1 MSSGQSLSRSLLKLP
16 TTLLVKG
23 TVIPSNP
30 IEDIG
35 IDISKPIIY
44 VLPFRSNIDLL
55 TLQTHAKD
63 AGLPDPLSPLEIQG
77 KTLKRYVFISSRPT
91 LLQNDSHVPS
101 DSIATFTELLALH
114 HHDLELDVQVIP
126 ASVLWGRKPGKE
138 GSEKPYLQPMN
149 GLQKAQAVILA
160 GRDCL
165 VRFSPVVSL
174 RHMANS
180 HGTDEAIAHKLARV
194 ARIHFSRQKLAAS
207 GPNLPQRE
215 VLFRRLMQSPAIDKA
230 IRDET
235 QAKNISIEKARK
247 AAHDI
252 MDEIAA
258 DFSYSLVKKGSR
270 VLRWLWNRLYQGL
283 NINNA
288 STVRRLAQDGH
299 EIVYVP
305 CHRSHMDYLLL
316 SYVLYNEGLVPP
328 HIAAGINLNFFPAG
342 PIFRRGGAF
351 FLRRSFKGNKLYSTI
366 FREYLAELFS
376 KGYSVEYFSE
386 GGRSR
391 TGRLLTAKT
400 GMLAMTIQA
409 MLRGLNRPVTLVPVY
424 IGYEHVMEVSTYA
437 KELRGKQKEKENAGL
452 VLRTIRK
459 LRNFGKGYVNFGE
472 PIPLNQFLNEQ
483 VPTWTQDIDPIGATK
498 PQWMNPVVNKLAT
511 KMMTHI
517 NDAAATNALTL
528 CATALLASRQRALS
542 RDTLINQIDC
552 YLNILRNVPYSNTST
567 IPEDNAESLV
577 NHAESLDKFVIESDT
592 MGDIISLDRNQSI
605 LMTYYRNNI
614 IHLLALPSLIAQM
627 LIRQQKLSVEKIQE
641 NVALIYPYLKQ
652 ELFLSLDS
660 EQLAEKVTHYLDE
673 LQRQDLISINDGM
686 VTINQAKTQVLM
698 LLGRTISETLQRYA
712 IALNLLVE
720 NPELGKSD
728 LEAKSQ
734 EIAQRLGRLH
744 GINAPEFFDKG
755 VFSALFVT
763 LKSEG
768 YLDNDGECN
777 VEQTKRLAKKLYGM
791 LYPEVRLTI
800 QESIYQYDQHL
811 VK

>member
-1 MSSGQSLSRSLLKLP
+1 
-16 TTLLVKG
+16 
-23 TVIPSNP
+23 
-30 IEDIG
+30 
-35 IDISKPIIY
+35 
-44 VLPFRSNIDLL
+44 
-55 TLQTHAKD
+55 
-63 AGLPDPLSPLEIQG
+63 
-77 KTLKRYVFISSRPT
+77 
-91 LLQNDSHVPS
+91 
-101 DSIATFTELLALH
+101 
-114 HHDLELDVQVIP
+114 
-126 ASVLWGRKPGKE
+126 
-138 GSEKPYLQPMN
+138 
-149 GLQKAQAVILA
+149 
-160 GRDCL
+160 
-165 VRFSPVVSL
+165 
-174 RHMANS
+174 
-180 HGTDEAIAHKLARV
+180 
-194 ARIHFSRQKLAAS
+194 
-207 GPNLPQRE
+207 
-215 VLFRRLMQSPAIDKA
+215 
-230 IRDET
+230 
-235 QAKNISIEKARK
+235 
-247 AAHDI
+247 
-252 MDEIAA
+252 
-258 DFSYSLVKKGSR
+258 
-270 VLRWLWNRLYQGL
+270 
-283 NINNA
+283 
-288 STVRRLAQDGH
+288 
-299 EIVYVP
+299 
-305 CHRSHMDYLLL
+305 
-316 SYVLYNEGLVPP
+316 
-328 HIAAGINLNFFPAG
+328 
-342 PIFRRGGAF
+342 
-351 FLRRSFKGNKLYSTI
+351 
-366 FREYLAELFS
+366 
-376 KGYSVEYFSE
+376 
-386 GGRSR
+386 
-391 TGRLLTAKT
+391 
-400 GMLAMTIQA
+400 
-409 MLRGLNRPVTLVPVY
+409 
-424 IGYEHVMEVSTYA
+424 
-437 KELRGKQKEKENAGL
+437 
-452 VLRTIRK
+452 
-459 LRNFGKGYVNFGE
+459 
-472 PIPLNQFLNEQ
+472 
-483 VPTWTQDIDPIGATK
+483 
-498 PQWMNPVVNKLAT
+498 MNPVVNKLAT

-641 NVALIYPYLKQ
+641 NVALIYPFLKQ

-660 EQLAEKVTHYLDE
+660 EQLTEKVTHYLDE

-800 QESIYQYDQHL
+800 QESIYQYDQHF